1 MSNYLDNYVGVWER
15 FAEFTKAHPDYRIKT
30 HVLAE
35 SLAKECDVY
44 IVKTEIFRTEVDAN
58 PWTTGLSSEVKT
70 KQYALELS
78 ATGSLQRALQ
88 LAGYLAKPNGTK
100 PNQSHYKPI
109 QTTSAKLAEFV
120 REQRP
125 DDPEPIVHNIEHLV
139 EALGAEIADEVPI
152 CNHGPMVLK
161 TGNKEGK
168 DYRGWV
174 CTSKDRQEQCP
185 AKWMKVDESGKWVFK
200 K

>member
-15 FAEFTKAHPDYRIKT
+15 FAEFTKAHPDYRVKT

-70 KQYALELS
+70 KQYALEL
-78 ATGSLQRALQ
+78 AETGSLQRALQ
-88 LAGYLAKPNGTK
+88 LAGYLAKPNGSK

-109 QTTSAKLAEFV
+109 QTTSEKLAEFV
-120 REQRP
+120 KEQRP
-125 DDPEPIVHNIEHLV
+125 EDPEPIVHNIQHLV
-139 EALGAEIADEVPI
+139 DELGAEIVDEVPI
-152 CNHGPMVLK
+152 CNHGAMVLK
-161 TGNKEGK
+161 QGNKEGK

-174 CTSKDRQEQCP
+174 CSSKDRNEQCP
-185 AKWMKVDESGKWVFK
+185 AKWMKIDESGKWVFRK
-200 K
+200 

>member
-1 MSNYLDNYVGVWER
+1 MTTELLTDEV
-15 FAEFTKAHPDYRIKT
+15 RIRLTPTEKQQ
-30 HVLAE
+30 LK

-70 KQYALELS
+70 KQYALEL
-78 ATGSLQRALQ
+78 AETGSLQRALQ

-152 CNHGPMVLK
+152 CNHGQLL
-161 TGNKEGK
+161 
-168 DYRGWV
+168 RH
-174 CTSKDRQEQCP
+174 QCDVVKP
-185 AKWMKVDESGKWVFK
+185 HV
-200 K
+200 